1 MFIGNVT
8 FLLAVYTV
16 AHFFSFRTT
25 ALSKSRDNAVRSGTH
40 KSSSR
45 HQDKSQG
52 HNITLEAS
60 LKKRNKTIIYV
71 KIDSATE
78 KEKKIISEITKPK
91 PGKET
96 NKNRGNTT
104 SQRPRNQANAESS
117 KSDICCEL
125 GLPCCRL
132 KPAQFD
138 QYEASWQSL
147 DRRSIP
153 SWYED
158 AKFGVFI
165 HWGVYSVPG
174 FGNEWFWYHWKEH
187 RNPSYVEFMQKNYR
201 PGFSYADFAPE
212 FTADLFDADK
222 WAQLIGQSG
231 AR

>member
-25 ALSKSRDNAVRSGTH
+25 ALCKSGDNAVRSGTH
-40 KSSSR
+40 KRSR

-71 KIDSATE
+71 KYKIDNATE
-78 KEKKIISEITKPK
+78 KEKKIISETTKPESRK
-91 PGKET
+91 KAK
-96 NKNRGNTT
+96 KNRGNTT
-104 SQRPRNQANAESS
+104 DQRPRDQANAN
-117 KSDICCEL
+117 ICCQL
-125 GLPCCRL
+125 RLPCCKK